1 MKRLFKGFRKF
12 SIYNSQFHNMN
23 KIFLII
29 KREYITRV
37 RNKTFLLS
45 TFLLPIVMI
54 LFIFGSAFFAMS
66 SKDKLKKIAVINDPG
81 YFKKNLKTD
90 STRLSFSFAD
100 GIDSNNYHSKG
111 YDAVLDLGKDS
122 TAKKFTIHSLKQIS
136 GDTKDA
142 IEQRL
147 DDAYENYNL
156 QQKGIRKEVLDS
168 INKLSTGAY
177 SIDNRVQKEGVSKK
191 VNADVN
197 STIGFVSGILI
208 YITMFIFGAMVM
220 RGVME
225 EKTNR
230 IAEVMVSSVKPF
242 ELMMGKILGIAAVG
256 LTQLALWAIL
266 MTLLSTLGSAIFSSQ
281 MIEQAGQVSQSMPVG
296 GVNAGFASKFAEL
309 GNILGSVNWVLV
321 LSCFAFYFL
330 GGYLFYASLFAAI
343 GSVINEDPQE
353 AQSLMLP
360 ITMPIIFGFIIL
372 SSNINTPD
380 STAMVWASMIPFTS
394 PIVMMGRIP
403 SGDVPW
409 YELFAS
415 MALLVGGFIFTTW
428 LAGKIY
434 RTGILLYGKKASWK
448 EMMKWVFRKS

>member
-1 MKRLFKGFRKF
+1 
-12 SIYNSQFHNMN
+12 MN

-45 TFLLPIVMI
+45 TFLLPIVML
-54 LFIFGSAFFAMS
+54 LFIFGSAFFAAT
-66 SKDKLKKIAVINDPG
+66 SKDKLKKIAVINAPA
-81 YFKKNLKTD
+81 YLKTNLKTD
-90 STRLSFSFAD
+90 STKLNFSFPEK
-100 GIDSNNYHSKG
+100 IDSNNYHSNG
-111 YDAVLDLGKDS
+111 YDAVLDLKNDTS
-122 TAKKFTIHSLKQIS
+122 AKQFIIHSLKQIS
-136 GDTKDA
+136 GDTKDD
-142 IEQRL
+142 IEERL
-147 DDAYENYNL
+147 DNAYENYNL
-156 QQKGIRKEVLDS
+156 QKRGIRKEVLDS
-168 INKLSTGAY
+168 INKLSSGAY
-177 SIDNRVQKEGVSKK
+177 SIDNRVQNEKGVSKK
-191 VNADVN
+191 VNAEVN
-197 STIGFVSGILI
+197 SIIGFMSGILI

-230 IAEVMVSSVKPF
+230 IAEVMISSVKPF

-266 MTLLSTLGSAIFSSQ
+266 MTVISTIGSAVFSSQ
-281 MIEQAGQVSQSMPVG
+281 VLEQAGQLNQTMPIG
-296 GVNAGFASKFAEL
+296 GVNAGFASKFGEL
-309 GNILGSVNWVLV
+309 NDVLGGINWLLV
-321 LSCFAFYFL
+321 FGCFIFYFL

-380 STAMVWASMIPFTS
+380 SPAMVWASMIPFTS

-409 YELFAS
+409 YELLAS
-415 MALLVGGFIFTTW
+415 MAILIAGFIFTTW

-448 EMMKWVFRKS
+448 EMLKWAFRKN

>member
-1 MKRLFKGFRKF
+1 
-12 SIYNSQFHNMN
+12 MN
-23 KIFLII
+23 KISLII

-45 TFLLPIVMI
+45 TFLLPIVMM
-54 LFIFGSAFFAMS
+54 LFIFGSAFFAAS
-66 SKDKLKKIAVINDPG
+66 SKEKLKKIAVINDPG
-81 YFKKNLKTD
+81 YFKTNLKTD
-90 STRLSFSFAD
+90 STRINFSFVA
-100 GIDSNNYHSKG
+100 GIDTTNYNSKG
-111 YDAVLDLGKDS
+111 YDALIDVKNDT
-122 TAKKFTIHSLKQIS
+122 TAKKFTLHSVKQIS
-136 GDTKDA
+136 SGTKEA
-142 IEQRL
+142 IENRL
-147 DDAYENYNL
+147 DKAYEVYHL

-168 INKLSTGAY
+168 ISKFATGAY
-177 SIDNRVQKEGVSKK
+177 HIDNRVKNEKGDSKQVDAG
-191 VNADVN
+191 VNAGV
-197 STIGFVSGILI
+197 GFGSGILI

-256 LTQLALWAIL
+256 LTQLALWVIL
-266 MTLLSTLGSAIFSSQ
+266 VMLLSTVVGAFLPGE
-281 MIEQAGQVSQSMPVG
+281 MIQQAGAVNQSLPIG
-296 GVNAGFASKFAEL
+296 GANAGFAAKL
-309 GNILGSVNWVLV
+309 GEAGKAFSSVNWVMV
-321 LSCFAFYFL
+321 LSCFVFYFL

-380 STAMVWASMIPFTS
+380 STAMVWASIIPFTS

-409 YELFAS
+409 YELLAS
-415 MALLVGGFIFTTW
+415 MALLIAGFVFTTW
-428 LAGKIY
+428 MAGKIY
-434 RTGILLYGKKASWK
+434 RTGILMYGKKASWK
-448 EMMKWVFRKS
+448 EMIKWGFRKS